1 MYVVAVTMEI
11 TFTLV
16 ENAKKISLFTKK
28 YVEVLVLRQQQVTF
42 TKMLLSVNLSII
54 FLHNYKVDK

>member
-54 FLHNYKVDK
+54 FLHSYKVDN